1 MGCGSGLN
9 LFSNIAMD
17 GSNGIYRYFNMLL
30 IIGISLFQN
39 KGENDSKG
47 IALKNSCSKRAFN
60 ICSFAIMIL
69 LVVVYAVFWK

>member
-30 IIGISLFQN
+30 IIGISLFCKIKEKMTR
-39 KGENDSKG
+39 KG
-47 IALKNSCSKRAFN
+47 LH
-60 ICSFAIMIL
+60 
-69 LVVVYAVFWK
+69 